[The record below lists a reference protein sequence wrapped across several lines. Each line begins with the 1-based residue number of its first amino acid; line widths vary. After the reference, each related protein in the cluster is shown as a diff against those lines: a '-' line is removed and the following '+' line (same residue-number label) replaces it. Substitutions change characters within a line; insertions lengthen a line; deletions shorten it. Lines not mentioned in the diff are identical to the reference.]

1 MAAVIG
7 RSQLARLLEGWVAG
21 EGALHTR
28 LTGRLRALV
37 WAGDLP
43 AGTRLPSERILA
55 DTLNVS
61 RNTVGAA
68 FDELPP
74 QAPISRAPR
83 PLPMCWPNFS
93 GFQQSAISDQPETAE
108 MLVAES

>member
-37 WAGDLP
+37 WAGELLP
-43 AGTRLPSERILA
+43 ALACRPNGSWLTR
-55 DTLNVS
+55 
-61 RNTVGAA
+61 
-68 FDELPP
+68 
-74 QAPISRAPR
+74 
-83 PLPMCWPNFS
+83 
-93 GFQQSAISDQPETAE
+93 
-108 MLVAES
+108 